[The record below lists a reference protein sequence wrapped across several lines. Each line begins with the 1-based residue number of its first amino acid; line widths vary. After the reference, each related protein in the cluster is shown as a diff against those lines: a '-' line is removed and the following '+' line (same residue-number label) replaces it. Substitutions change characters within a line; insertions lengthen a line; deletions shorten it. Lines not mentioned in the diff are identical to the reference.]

1 MKERRPVEVDLDG
14 EHDGDDMPLSEMD
27 GEERGEKAVRNLRK
41 ELDGL
46 KGAW

>member
-14 EHDGDDMPLSEMD
+14 EHDGDDMPLSETD
-27 GEERGEKAVRNLRK
+27 GERGEKVARNLRK

-46 KGAW
+46 KGAC